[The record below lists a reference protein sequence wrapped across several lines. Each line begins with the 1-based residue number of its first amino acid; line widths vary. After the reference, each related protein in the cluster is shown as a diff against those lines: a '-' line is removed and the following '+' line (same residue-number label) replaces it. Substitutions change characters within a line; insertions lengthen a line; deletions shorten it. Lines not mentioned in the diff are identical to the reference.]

1 MVNRH
6 VWLDIEQNIIFGQQS
21 IWPIRWNLNPVWPVK
36 SRQMSIKVAQKWF
49 HNKNEIFGHLYQNWL
64 KCGRF
69 GLNNCCHRLKKLPR
83 VPKIAQYCHTAW
95 IQHLF
100 FSERNRVN
108 SQRVVR
114 MLHRGARALRRNCP
128 RIFGPAGVRVELDAR
143 RDGRRVVADA
153 AVHPDREADV
163 GEGDQGRSKH
173 FYFSCRFSTSQKDR
187 AAQHLQGNENYIF
200 KVVAIT
206 QSKNMIAAQLIYS
219 LTRLDLTK

>member
-100 FSERNRVN
+100 FFQNEIASTLNE
-108 SQRVVR
+108 SFE
-114 MLHRGARALRRNCP
+114 CC
-128 RIFGPAGVRVELDAR
+128 IVELGPYAETAR
-143 RDGRRVVADA
+143 EFSDLPESESSSMHA
-153 AVHPDREADV
+153 ETDV
-163 GEGDQGRSKH
+163 ES
-173 FYFSCRFSTSQKDR
+173 
-187 AAQHLQGNENYIF
+187 LQ
-200 KVVAIT
+200 
-206 QSKNMIAAQLIYS
+206 
-219 LTRLDLTK
+219 TRLSTLTEKQTLAKGIKDVQNISIFRADFRPLKRIVLPNISKVMKITFSRWSR

>member
-6 VWLDIEQNIIFGQQS
+6 VWLDIELNIIFGQQS

-100 FSERNRVN
+100 FFRTKSR
-108 SQRVVR
+108 Q
-114 MLHRGARALRRNCP
+114 L
-128 RIFGPAGVRVELDAR
+128 
-143 RDGRRVVADA
+143 
-153 AVHPDREADV
+153 
-163 GEGDQGRSKH
+163 
-173 FYFSCRFSTSQKDR
+173 STSRSNVASWSSGPTPKLPENFRTCRSPSR
-187 AAQHLQGNENYIF
+187 ARCTPRRTSSRCRRGCPPWPRSRRWRRGSRTFKTFLFFVPIF
-200 KVVAIT
+200 DL
-206 QSKNMIAAQLIYS
+206 SKGS
-219 LTRLDLTK
+219 CCPTSPR